1 MTRHPIRLT
10 ERGEWVRDLAA
21 GVIAIVGLPA
31 TFILILM
38 VAR

>member
-21 GVIAIVGLPA
+21 GAIAIIGIPA
-31 TFILILM
+31 MFLIILV